1 MDLDEFLSENG
12 IPVEGQVS
20 NGAVPAGVSPHK
32 PENGRISPCGSSQP
46 GMLPKRER
54 SPSPSEPM
62 SPLTINPPSP
72 ADSSEYLTTVHCST
86 VQDSYEADDCGLISA
101 IVMSRVLFVGFFLNE
116 IPLFPTLWF

>member
-1 MDLDEFLSENG
+1 MLQYVDLDEFLSENG

-32 PENGRISPCGSSQP
+32 PENGRISPSSSSQP

-72 ADSSEYLTTVHCST
+72 ADSSEYTHIHCST
-86 VQDSYEADDCGLISA
+86 VQHSYKAYG
-101 IVMSRVLFVGFFLNE
+101 
-116 IPLFPTLWF
+116 